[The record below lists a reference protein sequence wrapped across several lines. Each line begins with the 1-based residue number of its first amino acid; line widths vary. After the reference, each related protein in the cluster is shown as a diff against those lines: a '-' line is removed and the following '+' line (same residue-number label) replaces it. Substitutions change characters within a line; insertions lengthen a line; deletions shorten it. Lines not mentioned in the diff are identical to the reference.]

1 MEEDVTANIV
11 QRRWTKNMN
20 LKKGNEGRSANT
32 VQLKLLH
39 WNVLAQRVC
48 DNFDKIDDDANE
60 IQFENKVIKIFINK
74 ILKNE

>member
-20 LKKGNEGRSANT
+20 LNKGNEGRSANT

-48 DNFDKIDDDANE
+48 DNFDKIDDDAP
-60 IQFENKVIKIFINK
+60 
-74 ILKNE
+74 ILKFDNRLRLMK